1 MLQPLAVG
9 ATVLAVGTLLPAQA
23 VFPYPFQI
31 DDFENGLR
39 LVTVPT
45 GHPDI
50 VTLYIVV
57 ATGSRNE
64 VEPGKS
70 GFAHFFEHMMFRGS
84 EHFSSARRTELL
96 KGIGADGNAYT
107 TNDYTA
113 YHLTF
118 GKTDLDLV
126 LELEADRFQRLKY
139 EPPAFRTEAMA
150 VFGEYNKNS
159 SSPTEKLF
167 EVLQD
172 TAFDRH
178 TYKHTTMGFLR
189 DIVQMPRQF
198 EYSREFYARWY
209 RPEYTTIV
217 LVGDVD
223 PKASRALVQE
233 HFGAWPRGSHRV
245 EIPREPAQTAPRQV
259 HIPWPTPT
267 QPWVAVA
274 FKGPAFSTAD
284 REMATLDVIST
295 LAFGEDS
302 ELYKQLVVREQK
314 VTSLLA
320 HFPDSTDPYLLTIL
334 ARLQDGADAAYV
346 RDAILATCEALA
358 TAPVDPADLARV
370 KRHQRYAFAAGL
382 DSAESIAG
390 AIAGYIARTRTPSSI
405 DELFARYA
413 EVTPADVQRVAGTYF
428 VTNGRTIATL
438 AAGQTALLPAPTV
451 KAPCDAVTLRTE
463 SPLVD
468 FRLVFRTGAADDP
481 PGRKG
486 LAHVTARMLAAGGTQ
501 SRSYEEIVAT
511 LFPIAASI
519 ESQTDKQ
526 MTTLHGTV
534 HRDNL
539 EAFWTILRDAITK
552 PGFRPQ
558 DLARIKLETRSF
570 LEVELRGD
578 NDEELGKEVL
588 YAELYRDHPFGHHN
602 AGALADLEAITLD
615 DVRAFHR
622 DHFTADRLWVGLAGG
637 YPEGF
642 AIRARQELADG
653 LQGDPGAPVE
663 QPLPPS
669 PADVTRSRMTIVQKT
684 TRATGMHIGWPME
697 VTRRHEDFVALWL
710 VRSYL
715 GEHRDEVALLYQRLR
730 EVRGLN
736 YGDYAYVEYFPRG
749 MYQFKPDPNLART
762 HQIFQIWLRPVPPE
776 NAAFAL
782 RAACFE
788 LRKLVEHGIGEA
800 AFQATREFLTRRVAT
815 LVATQSARLGYAI
828 DSAFYNRDAFVDQ
841 VRAGLANLTC
851 DSVNA
856 AIRRHLRT
864 DRVQFVVVTE
874 DAQAFVDSAL
884 GPQSTITYQSK
895 PAADVLAED
904 EIIGKTPIGVRRE
917 DVRIVPVAEVFQR

>member
-1 MLQPLAVG
+1 MLQPLAMS
-9 ATVLAVGTLLPAQA
+9 ALLLALSAPTLAQD
-23 VFPYPFQI
+23 VFPYRSQI
-31 DDFENGLR
+31 DDFPNGLR
-39 LVTVPT
+39 LVTTPT
-45 GHPDI
+45 SHPDL

-57 ATGSRNE
+57 GTGSRNE

-84 EHFSSARRTELL
+84 VNYTSAQRTALL
-96 KGIGADGNAYT
+96 KNIGADGNAYT

-118 GKTDLDLV
+118 DKADLDLV
-126 LELEADRFQRLKY
+126 LKLEADRFKHLSY
-139 EPPAFRTEAMA
+139 ELPAFRTEAMA

-159 SSPTEKLF
+159 SSPVQKLF
-167 EVLQD
+167 EVLQE

-198 EYSREFYARWY
+198 EYSREFYGRWY
-209 RPEYTTIV
+209 RPEHTTIL

-223 PKASRALVQE
+223 PAVSRKLVTQYFADWE
-233 HFGAWPRGSHRV
+233 RGTYTV
-245 EIPREPAQTAPRQV
+245 NIPAEPAQTAPRYI

-274 FKGPAFSTAD
+274 FKGPAFSTTD
-284 REMATLDVIST
+284 REMATLDVIAT
-295 LAFGEDS
+295 LGFGPDS
-302 ELYKQLVVREQK
+302 PLSRQLVVREQK
-314 VTSLLA
+314 VTALMP

-346 RDAILATCEALA
+346 RDAILATCAALQ
-358 TAPVDPADLARV
+358 TTPVDGEELERT
-370 KRHQRYAFAAGL
+370 KRHLRYAFAARL

-390 AIAGYIARTRTPSSI
+390 ALAGYLARTRTPASVS
-405 DELFARYA
+405 DLFARYA
-413 EVTPADVQRVAGTYF
+413 EVTADDVRRVASTYF
-428 VTNGRTIATL
+428 VANARTIATL
-438 AAGQTALLPAPTV
+438 AEGEAALLPAPTK
-451 KAPCDAVTLRTE
+451 KAPCDALTHRTD

-468 FRLVFRTGAADDP
+468 FRLVFLTGAADDP
-481 PGRKG
+481 AGKKG
-486 LAHVTARMLAAGGTQ
+486 LAHVTARMLAAGGTR
-501 SRSYEEIVAT
+501 SRTYEEVLAA
-511 LFPIAASI
+511 LFPLAAQI

-539 EAFWTILRDAITK
+539 DAFWALLSEAITQ
-552 PGFRPQ
+552 PGFRAD

-588 YAELYRDHPFGHHN
+588 YTEIYRDHPFGHHN
-602 AGALADLEAITLD
+602 AGALADLESITLD

-622 DHFTADRLWVGLAGG
+622 DFLRADRLLVGLAGG

-642 AIRARQELADG
+642 DLRVRQALANG
-653 LQGDPGAPVE
+653 LAGDPGEPAEWAAP
-663 QPLPPS
+663 PP
-669 PADVTRSRMTIVQKT
+669 PADLARSRMTIVQKT
-684 TRATGMHIGWPME
+684 TRATGMHIGWPMA

-715 GEHRDEVALLYQRLR
+715 GEHRGEVALLYQRLR
-730 EVRGLN
+730 ELRGLN

-762 HQIFQIWLRPVPPE
+762 DQIFQIWLRPVPPE

-782 RAACFE
+782 RAAYFE
-788 LRKLVEHGIGEA
+788 LKKLVEHGLSEA
-800 AFQATREFLTRRVAT
+800 AFTSTREFLSRRVAT
-815 LVATQSARLGYAI
+815 LVATQGDRLGYAI
-828 DSAFYNRDAFVDQ
+828 DGSFYNRGDFVEQ
-841 VRAGLANLTC
+841 VRSGLASLTREA
-851 DSVNA
+851 VNA
-856 AIRRHLRT
+856 AIRRHMRT
-864 DRVQFVVVTE
+864 DRLQFVVVTE
-874 DAQAFVDSAL
+874 DADAFLASVL

-904 EIIGKTPIGVRRE
+904 EVIGRTAIGVRRE
-917 DVRIVPVAEVFQR
+917 DVKVVPVSETFVR